1 MSDPITARLATDG
14 LTAEGL
20 AYRARALAQAHP
32 LSALAKRYQD
42 WASADQGSSQPMPEV
57 GIWAATALLAGYCV
71 RRVEEEDLGLGLAQE
86 TGADMTIEELDSAA
100 GRIAAELRRGRADGP
115 STLVL
120 GHRNQADEDRLI
132 RALDRIVTSEVSNRL
147 DHWREAVDDAA
158 WRELE
163 EYVTWWLVQG
173 YAVRVAEIAAGTVAR

>member
-1 MSDPITARLATDG
+1 MSDPAASEITSEG

-42 WASADQGSSQPMPEV
+42 WAAADQGSSQPLPEI
-57 GIWAATALLAGYCV
+57 GIWAGAALLAGYCV
-71 RRVEEEDLGLGLAQE
+71 RRVEEDDLGLGMAQE
-86 TGADMTIEELDSAA
+86 TGADLTIEELDSAA
-100 GRIAAELRRGRADGP
+100 GRIAAELRRGGADGP
-115 STLVL
+115 STLHL

-132 RALDRIVTSEVSNRL
+132 RALNRIVASEVANRL
-147 DHWREAVDDAA
+147 DHWRDSVDEAA

-173 YAVRVAEIAAGTVAR
+173 YAVRVAETAAGMVRR